1 MIPLTNVQDL
11 VVLLTNPEDAAR
23 QLEEMRQLAESIE
36 RGLTIQGTIEEI
48 NALKRLAQQDRAQAR
63 DMLAT
68 AQIEE
73 DAGRSLLAQDRTAFT
88 QTMKTEREK
97 FAEDRAEYLQRM
109 RVKESAL
116 DTREAAA
123 GVLEVLTND
132 RQERLTAKEAAAEKL
147 AVECRSKLASL
158 REYLKGV

>member
-1 MIPLTNVQDL
+1 MPSLTNVQDL
-11 VVLLTNPEDAAR
+11 LAVLANPEDAAR
-23 QLEEMRQLAESIE
+23 QLEEMRQLAERVE
-36 RGLTIQGTIEEI
+36 QALTIQGTIEEI
-48 NALKRLAQQDRAQAR
+48 DALKRLAQQDRAQAR
-63 DMLAT
+63 EMLAT
-68 AQIEE
+68 AQVEE
-73 DAGRSLLAQDRTAFT
+73 DAGRGLLAQDRAAFT
-88 QTMKTEREK
+88 QTMRAEREK